1 MLSYLL
7 KDPPFADVSWKMR
20 VNNIKNCNYSFNPVY
35 WDGVSSSA
43 KNLIRSLLVVDPKKR
58 LSTADGTVG
67 IVHSIL
73 CGFYFMNIL
82 FFHLLA
88 LRTSWFRLDVYVL
101 KRHSLSGSQ
110 KSLREI
116 FVVG

>member
-1 MLSYLL
+1 M
-7 KDPPFADVSWKMR
+7 
-20 VNNIKNCNYSFNPVY
+20 
-35 WDGVSSSA
+35 
-43 KNLIRSLLVVDPKKR
+43 KNLFV
-58 LSTADGTVG
+58 
-67 IVHSIL
+67 
-73 CGFYFMNIL
+73 
-82 FFHLLA
+82 HLLA

>member
-1 MLSYLL
+1 MQ
-7 KDPPFADVSWKMR
+7 D
-20 VNNIKNCNYSFNPVY
+20 NNIKPCNYLYCFNPVY

-58 LSTADGTVG
+58 LSAAD
-67 IVHSIL
+67 
-73 CGFYFMNIL
+73 
-82 FFHLLA
+82 A